1 MSDRSIKLGTEKN
14 CYYCGAIATS
24 KEHVPPKCFFPESKD
39 VKDGKN
45 YRKKLITVPSC
56 DLHNSAKSHDDE
68 HLLVMLSINILN
80 NDQGNEHAK
89 GKVLRALKRSKGLQ
103 ESCFK
108 DVQSVIV
115 EDTKRKTVENTVAIK
130 LDDERFNSAIE
141 HIAKA
146 IYFHHFGTQ
155 CNERIQA
162 IYHGAISIGEVDDVS
177 RNENNESL
185 RKHADLILE
194 SVEVLGDNPDIF
206 NYKILE
212 VSENIITFIM
222 RFTFYG
228 GNQVTVIGRSA

>member
-1 MSDRSIKLGTEKN
+1 
-14 CYYCGAIATS
+14 
-24 KEHVPPKCFFPESKD
+24 
-39 VKDGKN
+39 
-45 YRKKLITVPSC
+45 PSC
-56 DLHNSAKSHDDE
+56 DVHNSAKSNDDE

-80 NDQGNEHAK
+80 NSQGNEHAK
-89 GKVLRALKRSKGLQ
+89 GKVLRALKRSQGLRG
-103 ESCFK
+103 SCFK
-108 DVQSVIV
+108 NIQPVIV
-115 EDTKRKTVENTVAIK
+115 EDIENKKVQETIAVK
-130 LDDERFNSAIE
+130 LDDERINSAME

-162 IYHGAISIGEVDDVS
+162 IYHGAISIGEADDVS